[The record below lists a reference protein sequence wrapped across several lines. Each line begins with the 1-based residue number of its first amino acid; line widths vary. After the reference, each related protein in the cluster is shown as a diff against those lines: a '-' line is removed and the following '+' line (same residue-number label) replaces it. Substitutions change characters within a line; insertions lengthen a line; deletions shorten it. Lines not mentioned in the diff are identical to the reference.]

1 MSVARRAAR
10 AALAAS
16 FISGGIDQIRNPQ
29 PKAAP
34 ASPIAKPI
42 ADRIPQLPNDPES
55 LVKLDGAIKVVGGLG
70 LIIGPFARPAA
81 LLLAGSLVPT
91 TLAGHRFWE
100 TNDPDQRVS
109 DRVEF
114 FKNVSLLGG
123 LIMTALDTGGRPSI
137 PWMASKTAHGAAEAV
152 GDAAGSV
159 GSGVSHATG
168 SLTGTLTGAASAVGG
183 AVATGAGKVSR
194 RSSRQAAKSS
204 KKADALKAAL
214 LAQAPKADAVKTVLA
229 AQAAKAA
236 KAAST
241 ATKDTARSARK
252 ARADSAASARFA
264 RAKGAALTAGVAAKG
279 AAVSAGLAAKD
290 TALAAKEKVAATAAH

>member
-1 MSVARRAAR
+1 MSLARRAAR

-42 ADRIPQLPNDPES
+42 ADRVPQLPNDPES

-70 LIIGPFARPAA
+70 LIVGPFARPAA

-100 TNDPDQRVS
+100 TNDPEQRVS

-123 LIMTALDTGGRPSI
+123 LLMTALDTGGRPSV

-152 GDAAGSV
+152 GDAV
-159 GSGVSHATG
+159 GT
-168 SLTGTLTGAASAVGG
+168 VGG
-183 AVATGAGKVSR
+183 AVTGAAGAVSSTVRGGGSPPLSKRAR
-194 RSSRQAAKSS
+194 RTLAKAEKRS
-204 KKADALKAAL
+204 AAL
-214 LAQAPKADAVKTVLA
+214 LAAAEVQTAAALATAEKQGGRAAGTVLSSAQESAARALRRADKATGKAQKRGRRVRRKGAPAVADAARIA
-229 AQAAKAA
+229 A
-236 KAAST
+236 T
-241 ATKDTARSARK
+241 ATLQGAQTAK
-252 ARADSAASARFA
+252 E
-264 RAKGAALTAGVAAKG
+264 GVVAAKDE
-279 AAVSAGLAAKD
+279 L
-290 TALAAKEKVAATAAH
+290 VAATR